1 MNFDE
6 FVLAA
11 STATLSDEP
20 DARSVA
26 DAVEYRMDLATDPL
40 SALRD
45 YDGELPLIVTNRVYW
60 EGGEAKDDA
69 ARLDALCEAA
79 EHDAV
84 CAVDIELK
92 AIEDGDGERVVAAA
106 READTT
112 AIVSMHDFETTPP
125 IAELRHLLK
134 TASDHGDVA
143 KLACT
148 ATSLDDVLDVLF
160 ATRTFDANGHAV
172 ATMAMGE
179 VGRHS
184 RVVAPLYGSR
194 IGYAPLR
201 SEDATAPGQ
210 YDLETMRTLIN
221 KLDST
226 D

>member
-20 DARSVA
+20 DARPVA
-26 DAVEYRMDLATDPL
+26 DAVEYRMDLATNPR

-45 YDGELPLIVTNRVYW
+45 YDGELPLIATNRVHW
-60 EGGEAKDDA
+60 EGGEAADDA

-84 CAVDIELK
+84 CAVDIELE
-92 AIEDGDGERVVAAA
+92 AIESGDGERVVTAA
-106 READTT
+106 REAETT
-112 AIVSMHDFETTPP
+112 VIVSMHDFEATPP

-160 ATRTFDANGHAV
+160 ATRTFDANGRAV

-194 IGYAPLR
+194 IGYAPIKP
-201 SEDATAPGQ
+201 EDATAPGQ
-210 YDLETMRTLIN
+210 YDLETMRMLVD
-221 KLDST
+221 KLDSN